1 MPTAIKAM
9 CTAKTARALGFLGD
23 PQSAN
28 RECGRRGRVI
38 SQFRL
43 HGNRGHYE
51 DRGSLWPPWSHEMSG
66 QKIMHRNS
74 NSKYQLRCLNTLSQC
89 IQVMVGK
96 GTGKRHVGLCPVARS
111 SRTGKNVVTQINV
124 MVTILMLDLKQ
135 LITGGQSAASIA
147 FNCVHFPI
155 RQTPVS
161 KTEAGKKLTTFLVSI
176 SFCVASQCRRTP
188 WTPGIVSH
196 RPSSSLYACP

>member
-9 CTAKTARALGFLGD
+9 CTAKTGRALGFLGD

-96 GTGKRHVGLCPVARS
+96 GTSKRHVGFCPSHTDQAHGSNSHMGPQATV
-111 SRTGKNVVTQINV
+111 
-124 MVTILMLDLKQ
+124 
-135 LITGGQSAASIA
+135 
-147 FNCVHFPI
+147 
-155 RQTPVS
+155 
-161 KTEAGKKLTTFLVSI
+161 FLRLSQE
-176 SFCVASQCRRTP
+176 ASQ
-188 WTPGIVSH
+188 
-196 RPSSSLYACP
+196 RPVLRSVALYSAL